1 MCGFTGFYECV
12 KKRTRSEVYV
22 IAKSMTQ
29 TLAHRGPDSAD
40 IWQDPDV
47 PLVLGHRRL
56 AILDL
61 SAEGNQPMQ
70 SPSGRYMIAFN
81 GEIYNHLELREQLQK
96 NGHAF
101 NGRSDTETL
110 LYAIEHWGLNLTLQK
125 VRGMFA
131 LALWDRKTP
140 ALHLIRDRFGKKPLY
155 VGWAKNALVFGSE
168 LKALRAHP
176 DFDAQIDKR
185 TLALYTRYACV
196 PAPHCIYENVWQLPP
211 GHRLTLELETLA
223 PALDLQTLMHPYW
236 SAKDVAQDAKTH
248 PVKGDQGSIL
258 QEFERLLSASIKDR
272 MISDVPLGAFL
283 SGGIDSSLI
292 VALMQKISGT
302 PVHTFTIGYE
312 DDAYNEAPHAAKI
325 AAHLG
330 TQHHEH
336 ICTADDAL
344 NVIPNL
350 PAIFDEPFADQ
361 SAIPTFLVSQFARK
375 SLSVALSGDG
385 GDELMGG
392 YSRHVSGAKIWNI
405 MRPMPPILRRALA
418 QGITKF
424 SPAQWQ
430 SLHKNNPHFGVHMH
444 KAASILSL
452 ETRQDIYTRLTSVWD
467 DLPTLEYTE
476 AKLGTAQLP
485 LLAGIPMAEQIM
497 LWDTLAYLPNDILT
511 KVDRA
516 SMANGLEARAPLLD
530 NRLYDYVWRLPMEY
544 KIRGGKGKWLLRE
557 ILSAHIP
564 QSLFDRPKQG
574 FNIPIDA
581 WLKGPLQDWAENLLE
596 EKKLKEQGLFNPAI
610 IRKQWNA
617 HLAGDANNAQAL
629 WSILMFQAWQE
640 KWL

>member
-1 MCGFTGFYECV
+1 MCGFTGFYECT
-12 KKRTRSEVYV
+12 KKRARSEIHV
-22 IAKSMTQ
+22 IAKAMTQ

-61 SAEGNQPMQ
+61 SAEGNQPME
-70 SPSGRYMIAFN
+70 SSSGRYTIAFN

-96 NGHAF
+96 NGHVF
-101 NGRSDTETL
+101 KGRSDTETL
-110 LYAIEHWGLNLTLQK
+110 LSAIEHWGLNLTLQK
-125 VRGMFA
+125 IRGMFA
-131 LALWDRKTP
+131 LALWDRQSRT
-140 ALHLIRDRFGKKPLY
+140 LNLIRDRFGKKPLY
-155 VGWAKNALVFGSE
+155 VGWAKNTLVFGSE
-168 LKALRAHP
+168 LKALRKHP
-176 DFDAQIDKR
+176 DFEPRIDKH
-185 TLALYTRYACV
+185 TLALYMRYACV
-196 PAPHCIYENVWQLPP
+196 PAPHSIYENVWQLPP
-211 GHRLTLELETLA
+211 GHRLTLETLDLR
-223 PALDLQTLMHPYW
+223 PGLDLQMLMHPFW
-236 SAKDVAQDAKTH
+236 SAKETAQDAKNH
-248 PVKGDQGSIL
+248 PIKDSPESIV
-258 QEFERLLSASIKDR
+258 QNFGQLLTASIKDR

-312 DDAYNEAPHAAKI
+312 DPAYNEAPHAAKI

-336 ICTADDAL
+336 ICTAQDAL

-350 PAIFDEPFADQ
+350 PEIYDEPFADQ

-375 SLSVALSGDG
+375 SVSVALSGDG

-392 YSRHVSGAKIWNI
+392 YSRHISGAKIWSL
-405 MRPMPPILRRALA
+405 MRPMPPVLRKALA

-430 SLHKNNPHFGVHMH
+430 TLHKNNPLFGVHMH

-452 ETRQDIYTRLTSVWD
+452 QTQQDIYTRLTSVWD
-467 DLPTLEYTE
+467 DLPTLSHSDE
-476 AKLGTAQLP
+476 KLDAAQLP
-485 LLAGIPMAEQIM
+485 LLGGIPMAEQIM
-497 LWDTLAYLPNDILT
+497 LWDTLTYLPNDILT
-511 KVDRA
+511 KIDRA

-530 NRLYDYVWRLPMEY
+530 NRLFEYAWRLPLEY
-544 KIRGGKGKWLLRE
+544 KIRKGTGKWLLRE
-557 ILSAHIP
+557 LLAAHIP

-574 FNIPIDA
+574 FNIPIDT
-581 WLKGPLQDWAENLLE
+581 WLKGPLKDWAENLLD
-596 EKKLKEQGLFNPAI
+596 EKKLKEQELFNPAI
-610 IRKQWNA
+610 IRAQWTA
-617 HLAGDANNAQAL
+617 HLDGSANHAQAL